1 MKYHTK
7 LKHMTCGNDHYVHV
21 GMVLITHRYVCID
34 MYLHVHVHVHG
45 VCAYPFILG
54 VEQERVAKWSE

>member
-21 GMVLITHRYVCID
+21 GIVLITHRYVCLY
-34 MYLHVHVHVHG
+34 MYLHVYG